1 MSGRAQ
7 LRLVPRPPEPY
18 RPVPAESCDVGWK
31 CPKNE
36 PPMTYPDGD
45 YCGHHA
51 RMMTPRGQWPVLGI
65 PPPPRAGGAKA
76 EAGATAD
83 GLDLEAQPG

>member
-51 RMMTPRGQWPVLGI
+51 RMMTPQVQRAALGV
-65 PPPPRAGGAKA
+65 PEAPRAAKA
-76 EAGATAD
+76 EAGAEA
-83 GLDLEAQPG
+83 GGPALEAQPG